1 MSSFLRWTSVATLV
15 TLYGCGF
22 LPSRLPWQADDSQRS
37 IERSKQLGTNGEDLK
52 EAILPPLSELVDSGV
67 LPLNKTAVESC
78 RKLLALPP
86 EENALAHRTNY
97 GDRQDRDHWGRSLNH
112 KPQLIVLHET
122 VIDLKETV
130 NLFKT
135 PHPEDDQQAS
145 YHLLIDRKG
154 NRWRIVP
161 DEKRAYGSGMSA
173 FGDATQRTKPGAVGS
188 INNIALHVSL
198 VSPDDGR
205 EDSDAHSGY
214 TDAQYRNLAGQVLLW
229 QAMYGIP
236 MTRVTTHL
244 AIDRS
249 HSRYDPR
256 SFRWDRFDRQYKDA
270 ANRCKL
276 SQFDNQQ
283 AGL

>member
-1 MSSFLRWTSVATLV
+1 MSLFLRCTSVIGLLALC
-15 TLYGCGF
+15 GCGSF
-22 LPSRLPWQADDSQRS
+22 PIRLPWQANESPKS
-37 IERSKQLGTNGEDLK
+37 VESSEPLGKKGKDLQGD
-52 EAILPPLSELVDSGV
+52 ILPPLSELVDPKIR
-67 LPLNKTAVESC
+67 PLDKSAIKLC
-78 RKLLALPP
+78 RSLLALAP

-97 GDRQDRDHWGRSLNH
+97 GDRQDRDHWGRPLKS

-122 VIDLKETV
+122 VIDLKQTI
-130 NLFKT
+130 NLFQT

-145 YHLLIDRKG
+145 YHLLIDREG

-161 DEKRAYGSGMSA
+161 DANRAYGSGMSA

-205 EDSDAHSGY
+205 EDGDAHSGY
-214 TDAQYRNLAGQVLLW
+214 TEAQYKSLAGQILIW

-236 MTRVTTHL
+236 MSRVTSHL
-244 AIDRS
+244 AVDRS

-256 SFRWDRFDRQYKDA
+256 SFRWDRFDPHYQA
-270 ANRCKL
+270 AASRCKL
-276 SQFDNQQ
+276 AKFDNQQ

>member
-1 MSSFLRWTSVATLV
+1 MLSLC
-15 TLYGCGF
+15 GCGF
-22 LPSRLPWQADDSQRS
+22 LPSRLPSQENETQKL
-37 IERSKQLGTNGEDLK
+37 IESYQPLGNK
-52 EAILPPLSELVDSGV
+52 EKDFQEPILPPLSELVDSGF
-67 LPLNKTAVESC
+67 PPMNKTSIEFC
-78 RKLLALPP
+78 RKMLTLSP
-86 EENALAHRTNY
+86 EENALAHGTNY
-97 GDRQDRDHWGRSLNH
+97 GDRQDRDHWGRALSH

-122 VIDLKETV
+122 VIDLKQTV

-173 FGDATQRTKPGAVGS
+173 FGDATQRAKPGAVGS

-236 MTRVTTHL
+236 MTRVTTHS
-244 AIDRS
+244 AVDRS

-270 ANRCKL
+270 VNRCKL
-276 SQFDNQQ
+276 SQFDNQK